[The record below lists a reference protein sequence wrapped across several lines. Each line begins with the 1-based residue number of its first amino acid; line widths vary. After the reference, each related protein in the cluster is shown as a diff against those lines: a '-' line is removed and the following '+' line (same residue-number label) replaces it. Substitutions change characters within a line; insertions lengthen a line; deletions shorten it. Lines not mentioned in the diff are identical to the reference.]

1 MTLGDAM
8 NKPLP
13 EAPKPDH
20 QAARR
25 PSVAGTIAT
34 PVLNPLVLHTL
45 IEHVGSTAAA
55 RFAHDFLKLLQGRL
69 SQVDAALGLADPVS
83 ALDAVL
89 ILKASSAM
97 LGAEQMTMYCE
108 GLEVELRGH
117 RIPRAGALPRLA
129 ADFTSALADAVAAA
143 FPDDASPAPAR
154 RSLRGEFARERSA
167 ARTRRR
173 SGF

>member
-13 EAPKPDH
+13 EAPKLDH
-20 QAARR
+20 QAAKP
-25 PSVAGTIAT
+25 PSGAGRTAAAA
-34 PVLNPLVLHTL
+34 VLNPLVLHTL
-45 IEHVGSTAAA
+45 IEHVGSPAAA
-55 RFAHDFLKLLQGRL
+55 RFAHDFLNLLERRL
-69 SQVDAALGLADPVS
+69 TQVDAALALADPVS

-97 LGAEQMTMYCE
+97 LGAEQMTLYCE

-129 ADFTSALADAVAAA
+129 ADFTSALAGAVAAA
-143 FPDDASPAPAR
+143 FPDDAKSPAPAP
-154 RSLRGEFARERSA
+154 
-167 ARTRRR
+167 
-173 SGF
+173 

>member
-8 NKPLP
+8 SKPVP
-13 EAPKPDH
+13 EALRPDH
-20 QAARR
+20 RAARP
-25 PSVAGTIAT
+25 PSGAGTTAT
-34 PVLNPLVLHTL
+34 PVLNPLVLQAL

-55 RFAHDFLKLLQGRL
+55 RFAHDFLNLLERRL
-69 SQVDAALGLADPVS
+69 TQVDAALGLADPVS

-97 LGAEQMTMYCE
+97 LGAEQMTLYCE

-129 ADFTSALADAVAAA
+129 ADFTSALVAAVADTI
-143 FPDDASPAPAR
+143 PNDAKGPAPVPDHCGA
-154 RSLRGEFARERSA
+154 SSP
-167 ARTRRR
+167 
-173 SGF
+173 

>member
-20 QAARR
+20 QAAKP
-25 PSVAGTIAT
+25 PSGAGRTAAA
-34 PVLNPLVLHTL
+34 VMNPLVLHTL

-55 RFAHDFLKLLQGRL
+55 RFAHDFLNLLERRL
-69 SQVDAALGLADPVS
+69 TQVDAALGLADPVS

-97 LGAEQMTMYCE
+97 LGAEQMTLYCE

-129 ADFTSALADAVAAA
+129 ADFTSALAGAVAASI
-143 FPDDASPAPAR
+143 PDDAKGPAPAP
-154 RSLRGEFARERSA
+154 
-167 ARTRRR
+167 
-173 SGF
+173 